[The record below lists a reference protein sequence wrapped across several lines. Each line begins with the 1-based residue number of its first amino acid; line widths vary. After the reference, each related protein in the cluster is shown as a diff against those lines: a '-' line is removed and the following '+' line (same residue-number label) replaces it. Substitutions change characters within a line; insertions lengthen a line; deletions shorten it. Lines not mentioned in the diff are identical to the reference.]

1 MDLSMGAPSSPLAL
15 TPANLAVLQ
24 QRQPAPQRQA
34 AGDAATQD
42 ASRGAPPPA
51 PGSGGRGRFI
61 DILA

>member
-15 TPANLAVLQ
+15 TPANLAILQ

-34 AGDAATQD
+34 AGDPAAPD
-42 ASRGAPPPA
+42 APRGAAA
-51 PGSGGRGRFI
+51 PTPGASGRGRFI